1 MAYAET
7 ILEGTVLPDG
17 LLVLDEHMPLPV
29 GRVTVVVRPHE
40 TPEQAKRT
48 WWEILQEGRL
58 LLEQSGKS
66 FLTDDD
72 MNQYIAWLNESDH
85 FDELLKRKMN

>member
-29 GRVTVVVRPHE
+29 GRVTVVVHPDG
-40 TPEQAKRT
+40 TPGRAWRT
-48 WWEILQEGRL
+48 WR
-58 LLEQSGKS
+58 
-66 FLTDDD
+66 
-72 MNQYIAWLNESDH
+72 
-85 FDELLKRKMN
+85 